1 MENTIN
7 SLINQQACESA
18 SIFQNNEEKKKKQ
31 ENRAK
36 RFGDLSVGCLLYA
49 LFYTFCLYRNR
60 SGITAPFF
68 IGGTLFFC
76 GYYFKKSGVTAVKEN
91 RFWMMALMMLGIVTC
106 MTDSEVLI
114 NLNSL
119 LSIVLFSVILL
130 QNFHQEKAAGWRVST
145 WSKAVVYLICGSM
158 GQIGKPFMDGI
169 AYFKSRN
176 KKAVDGQQK
185 EKQRQIAG
193 AVLIGV
199 AVSMPILCI
208 VGLLLISADALF
220 FQMCSHMAMK
230 FLMWEIPEWALNGAV
245 IRIALMIICVFIYAY
260 AVLVYCRK
268 KNLIEQATE
277 EKKTEW
283 DAYIAITFT
292 AMIAVMYCLF
302 CGVQIFGLFLG
313 KMKLPEGYTYAGYA
327 RQGFFQL
334 LFVCLFNIC
343 LVLVCLA
350 CFKAHKVLQVMLT
363 VISACTYIM
372 IASSAYRMLLYISS
386 YHLTFLRVFVLWAL
400 AVIAVLMAGVICRI
414 YHADF
419 RLFHYMLVTVTVGY
433 LCFATVHPDY
443 WIAKYN
449 ISRMEQGEDVDTW
462 YLSRYLSADAAPAFT
477 ELNVMEQEAFGSDV
491 KSIKEDYYNRIIEK
505 TDDMHVRNWNISRAV
520 ARSLAEKE
528 QGN

>member
-1 MENTIN
+1 MENMIK
-7 SLINQQACESA
+7 SLTNQQACESA
-18 SIFQNNEEKKKKQ
+18 PIFQKEEVQEEKQK
-31 ENRAK
+31 NRAK
-36 RFGDLSVGCLLYA
+36 RFCDLSIGCLVYA

-68 IGGTLFFC
+68 TGGTLFFF
-76 GYYFKKSGVTAVKEN
+76 GYYSKKSGVTALKEN
-91 RFWMMALMMLGIVTC
+91 RFWMIALMILGIVTC
-106 MTDSEVLI
+106 MTDSAVLI

-119 LSIVLFSVILL
+119 LSIVLFSVIIL
-130 QNFHQEKAAGWRVST
+130 QNFHQEKTARWRVST
-145 WSKAVVYLICGSM
+145 WSKAIVHLLCGSL
-158 GQIGKPFMDGI
+158 GQVGKPFEDAM
-169 AYFKSRN
+169 AYFRN
-176 KKAVDGQQK
+176 RHKKVVNEQQK
-185 EKQRQIAG
+185 AKQRQIAG

-220 FQMCSHMAMK
+220 YQMCSHMAMK
-230 FLMWEIPEWALNGAV
+230 LLMWEIPEWVLNGAA
-245 IRIALMIICVFIYAY
+245 IRIAFMITCVFIYAY

-268 KNLIEQATE
+268 KNLLEQATE

-283 DAYIAITFT
+283 DAYIAITCT
-292 AMIAVMYCLF
+292 AMIAVVYCLF

-313 KMKLPEGYTYAGYA
+313 KMELPEGYTYAGYA

-350 CFKAHKVLQVMLT
+350 CFKVHKVLQVILT

-433 LCFATVHPDY
+433 LCFAIAHPDY

-449 ISRMEQGEDVDTW
+449 ISRMEQGENVDTW
-462 YLSRYLSADAAPAFT
+462 YLGRYLSADAAPAFS
-477 ELNVMEQEAFGSDV
+477 ELDVMEQGAFEGDV
-491 KSIKEDYYNRIIEK
+491 KAIKENYYDRVMKK
-505 TDDMHVRNWNISRAV
+505 TDDMHIRNWNISRAV
-520 ARSLAEKE
+520 ARCLAVKD
-528 QGN
+528 QGD